1 MVLHTSTN
9 ETKPPSPRTTVRR
22 LPQRARYDRETVEAI
37 LDEGL
42 VAHLGLAVDGQPYV
56 LPTTYGR
63 DGSTVYVHGSAASR
77 LLRTLGEGVP
87 MCLSVTLLDGL
98 VLARSAFHHS
108 MNYRSVVLLG
118 RGRPVEEPREK
129 LHALEVILDHVVPG
143 RSGEARA
150 PNERELKATAVLAI
164 PIDEASAKIRT
175 GPPVDDEEDYR
186 LRCWA
191 GVLPLGIAAG
201 APVPDPRLLEGLVPP
216 GSLRADR
223 RWTGPAPAGSAEAVA
238 GEAGRGSP
246 SQM

>member
-1 MVLHTSTN
+1 V
-9 ETKPPSPRTTVRR
+9 KR
-22 LPQRARYDRETVEAI
+22 LPQRARYDRQTVEGI

-42 VAHLGLAVDGQPYV
+42 VAHIGFAADGQVYV

-63 DGSTVYVHGSAASR
+63 HGSTVYVHGSAASR

-118 RGRPVEEPREK
+118 RGREVEDQEEK
-129 LHALEVILDHVVPG
+129 VRALEVILDHVVPG
-143 RSGEARA
+143 RSREARA
-150 PNERELKATAVLAI
+150 PNERELKATLVLAL

-175 GPPVDDEEDYR
+175 GPPLDDEEDYR

-191 GVLPLGIAAG
+191 GVLPLGLAAE
-201 APVPDPRLLEGLVPP
+201 APIPDPRLLEGLVPP
-216 GSLRADR
+216 EGLRADR
-223 RWTGPAPAGSAEAVA
+223 RWNGPRPLESAEEAA
-238 GEAGRGSP
+238 GGAERG
-246 SQM
+246 